1 MSLKYKYSIIIKA
14 IWRFLMEKLYDK
26 LVRDNIPNIIKN
38 NGGEPIYRELEQ
50 DEYWDYL
57 LKKDE
62 EELLEVK
69 EAKSLSDRK
78 MELADKLEIIR
89 AMAEFSG
96 FSLQDIIEESD
107 IKKEKNGGFQKR
119 LLLEKVIE

>member
-96 FSLQDIIEESD
+96 FSLQDVIAEAD
-107 IKKEKNGGFQKR
+107 RKREKNGGFQKR

>member
-1 MSLKYKYSIIIKA
+1 
-14 IWRFLMEKLYDK
+14 MEKLYDK

-78 MELADKLEIIR
+78 MTRDPAYRISDP
-89 AMAEFSG
+89 APHSSSG
-96 FSLQDIIEESD
+96 SSSCLSV
-107 IKKEKNGGFQKR
+107 
-119 LLLEKVIE
+119 L